1 MSNQISKNPGEVVV
15 NSLEVMTDFEKKCVH
30 ILRHANDLFT
40 KDDLSNFESILSK
53 FLIIKSDIDCSII
66 DCFSNR
72 ILILSFVLLFDIKNC
87 KNKTINNKRIII

>member
-1 MSNQISKNPGEVVV
+1 M
-15 NSLEVMTDFEKKCVH
+15 
-30 ILRHANDLFT
+30 
-40 KDDLSNFESILSK
+40 SK

-87 KNKTINNKRIII
+87 KNLAHDKTIVILDDTVKDKNLVKEQKVGDRFFTPREKLDKAKKIRV